1 MIHSLSHRA
10 EQEEQMD
17 APDLPE
23 QVYAQVLSGLNRIN
37 IATLAMRPTL
47 GFLRRALR
55 PGEPFR
61 LLDVG
66 YGDGGMLRSIFR
78 WSKRRGHS
86 CELVGID
93 LNTRSEAVARERH
106 PSGAPISYRTGDYAD
121 LASERWDFIVS
132 SLVTHHMSEAE
143 RLAFLGFMDR
153 HARLGWFVNDL
164 HRHAL
169 AYHGF
174 PLLARLLGVH
184 RIVRQ
189 DGQLSIARSFRPQ
202 EWRSMLQ
209 AAGLADTARVR
220 RIFPFRLCVERIR

>member
-93 LNTRSEAVARERH
+93 LNTRSEAVARELGGRFTFRDRGEIEVKG
-106 PSGAPISYRTGDYAD
+106 SGPMRTFFLGEPISKAP
-121 LASERWDFIVS
+121 S
-132 SLVTHHMSEAE
+132 
-143 RLAFLGFMDR
+143 
-153 HARLGWFVNDL
+153 
-164 HRHAL
+164 
-169 AYHGF
+169 
-174 PLLARLLGVH
+174 
-184 RIVRQ
+184 
-189 DGQLSIARSFRPQ
+189 
-202 EWRSMLQ
+202 
-209 AAGLADTARVR
+209 
-220 RIFPFRLCVERIR
+220 